1 MEGLQPTIDIGG
13 NNNGMG
19 NWGGASSVA
28 PSVVPWVPPGV
39 VVAIGTMA
47 TAAVVVAAA
56 TTATSM

>member
-13 NNNGMG
+13 NNGMG
-19 NWGGASSVA
+19 NWGGALIGGAIGGAVGSV
-28 PSVVPWVPPGV
+28 PGV

-56 TTATSM
+56 PTATSM